1 MDSGDEHFE
10 YVLDSNLIYLNTA
23 ALGPTP
29 RVVLAC
35 VQEAWR
41 ELAEYPNRVDD
52 CRDIYERAEQAREQC
67 ASFIGCRAD
76 ELLITRGTTDSMNI
90 IAQSVHLNAGDRV
103 LTTDREHDGGALCWR
118 YLARRT
124 GAIVDTVPV
133 AVDHDPH
140 TIVKRFAAGISS
152 KTRIIS
158 VSHVIASTGLRMPVA
173 DIANLARQHG
183 IVCVVDGAQAVGNIE
198 LNVKSLGCHA
208 YATSGHK
215 WLMGPKGTGL
225 LYVSRDGDAVVEPI
239 EWENASSFIGNPAL
253 TIGLGAAVKAMQ
265 SRGMAVV
272 ERHNVELRN
281 RCYEGLAR
289 IPNVEIVGPP
299 PGQQATAILSIRL
312 PGSIDSDRV
321 RMTLREKYNIVV
333 KTVERKW
340 FNGIRIAP
348 HVLNT
353 EADIDALLE
362 ALRETLT

>member
-1 MDSGDEHFE
+1 MNSGDEHSE
-10 YVLDSNLIYLNTA
+10 YVLDSDLIYLNTA

-29 RVVLAC
+29 RIILEC
-35 VQEAWR
+35 VQDAWR
-41 ELAEYPNRVDD
+41 ELAEYTNRIDH
-52 CRDIYERAEQAREQC
+52 RHDIYQRAEQAREQC

-76 ELLITRGTTDSMNI
+76 ELLVTRGTTDSMNI
-90 IAQSVHLNAGDRV
+90 IAQSVRLNAGDRV

-118 YLARRT
+118 YLARRY

-133 AVDHDPH
+133 AIDHDPH
-140 TIVKRFAAGISS
+140 AIVKRFAAAITSH
-152 KTRIIS
+152 TRIIS
-158 VSHVIASTGLRMPVA
+158 VSHVIASTGLRLPVA
-173 DIANLARQHG
+173 EIADLARQHG
-183 IVCVVDGAQAVGNIE
+183 IVCAVDGAQAVGNIE
-198 LNVKSLGCHA
+198 VNVKSLGCHA

-225 LYVSRDGDAVVEPI
+225 LYVSRDGDADIEPI

-253 TIGLGAAVKAMQ
+253 TIGLGAALKAVQ
-265 SRGMAVV
+265 SRDIAVV

-289 IPNVEIVGPP
+289 VPNVELVGPP
-299 PGQQATAILSIRL
+299 PGPQATAILSIRL
-312 PGSIDSDRV
+312 PTSIDSDRV
-321 RMTLREKYNIVV
+321 RMTLREKHNIVV

-348 HVLNT
+348 HVFNT